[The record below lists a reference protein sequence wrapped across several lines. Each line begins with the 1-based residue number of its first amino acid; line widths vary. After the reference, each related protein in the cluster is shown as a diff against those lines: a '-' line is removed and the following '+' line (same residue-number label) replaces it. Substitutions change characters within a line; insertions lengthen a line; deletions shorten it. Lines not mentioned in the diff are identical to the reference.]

1 MSAIKLSHV
10 TRKYGAT
17 AAVNDVSLE
26 IKSGEFFSFLGPSGC
41 GKTTLLRLISG
52 FEELSSGQIFI
63 GDQDMQG
70 ISPNQ
75 RPTALIFQ
83 NLALFP
89 WMNVGEN
96 IAFGLRARKIPQ
108 SKIKKRI
115 DELLNLV
122 DLSGL
127 GHRKINQI
135 SGGQRQRVAIARA
148 LAVEPQALLLDEPL
162 SALDLKLKQRMRVE
176 LKSIQRKTGLTFIY
190 ITHDQG
196 EALAMSDRIAVMRD
210 GAIEQVG
217 LPESI
222 YQKPETA
229 FVATFV
235 GDMNRIEGRWVDF
248 GTGEATGV
256 IETPLGRFT
265 AKTNRDIDTK
275 SPVYLML
282 RPENTRLHSPTSNCP
297 SASGNQTLDGSV
309 VDMEFEGAHLTCNV
323 RLRSTADFKGPDWK
337 IRLITPPEF
346 MSEPGSPVK
355 ISFSENEAMLLNIA

>member
-1 MSAIKLSHV
+1 MSAIKLNQV

-26 IKSGEFFSFLGPSGC
+26 IQSGEFFSFLGPSGC

-63 GDQDMQG
+63 GDQNMKG
-70 ISPNQ
+70 ISPNK

-96 IAFGLRARKIPQ
+96 IAFGLRARKISQ
-108 SKIKKRI
+108 SKIKERI
-115 DELLNLV
+115 DELLHLV

-127 GHRKINQI
+127 GHRKITQI

-217 LPESI
+217 SPESI
-222 YQKPETA
+222 YQKPETS
-229 FVATFV
+229 FVASFV
-235 GDMNRIEGRWVDF
+235 GDMNRIDGHWIDGAAGEG
-248 GTGEATGV
+248 TGV

-265 AKTNRDIDTK
+265 AKTNWDIDTK
-275 SPVYLML
+275 SPVCLML
-282 RPENTRLHSPTSNCP
+282 RPENTRLHAPDSNSTSD
-297 SASGNQTLDGSV
+297 SGRQILEGSI

-323 RLRSTADFKGPDWK
+323 RLRNNTDFKGTDWK
-337 IRLITPPEF
+337 IRLIAPPEF
-346 MSEPGSPVK
+346 KSEPGSPVK
-355 ISFSENEAMLLNIA
+355 ISFSESEAMLLNIG